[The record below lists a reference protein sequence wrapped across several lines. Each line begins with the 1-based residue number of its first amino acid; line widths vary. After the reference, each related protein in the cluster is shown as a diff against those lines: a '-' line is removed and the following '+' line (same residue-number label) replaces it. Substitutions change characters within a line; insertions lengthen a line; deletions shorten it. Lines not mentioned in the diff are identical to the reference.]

1 VVNGSRKPTVWVAIR
16 NVKYSPVL
24 WCAHRGTAIQGGGAN
39 PALGLPGGSG
49 FCRHSDNGLWHLK
62 TNFTGRNVQ
71 RGVLRKN
78 LMVLSFRL
86 IFMPPFF
93 PVDIRDAD
101 RPGQSSL
108 PLVAHTEFGDLKFPA
123 PECLL
128 VGQVCLAPGECIL

>member
-1 VVNGSRKPTVWVAIR
+1 M
-16 NVKYSPVL
+16 
-24 WCAHRGTAIQGGGAN
+24 
-39 PALGLPGGSG
+39 
-49 FCRHSDNGLWHLK
+49 WHLK